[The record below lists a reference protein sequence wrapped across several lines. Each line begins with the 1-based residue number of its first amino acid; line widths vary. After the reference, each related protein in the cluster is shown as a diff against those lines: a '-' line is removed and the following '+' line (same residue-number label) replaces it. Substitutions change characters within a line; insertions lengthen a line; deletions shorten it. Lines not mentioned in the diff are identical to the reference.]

1 MLTKMKTCLSFITP
15 AIVCL
20 TAFISLHGC
29 AGADKSD
36 WKILQED
43 AYHNRF
49 SYDMKSV
56 ERTPAGT
63 VKAWASSNGSKYLYD
78 IDCKNKKMRILE
90 GHGADPAKW
99 FAILSNSGDELLY
112 NEICR

>member
-1 MLTKMKTCLSFITP
+1 MKTSLLLTTLVNICLAVF
-15 AIVCL
+15 L
-20 TAFISLHGC
+20 FLHGC

-49 SYDMKSV
+49 SYDTKSV
-56 ERTPAGT
+56 ERTAAGA
-63 VKAWASSNGSKYLYD
+63 VKASASSNGARYLYD

-90 GHGADPAKW
+90 GPGADPARW
-99 FAILSNSGDELLY
+99 FDVIGNSADQLLY
-112 NEICR
+112 DEICR

>member
-1 MLTKMKTCLSFITP
+1 MKTYLSFITL
-15 AIVCL
+15 AIVCFA
-20 TAFISLHGC
+20 AFLSGC
-29 AGADKSD
+29 ATAGKSD
-36 WKILQED
+36 WKVLQED

-63 VKAWASSNGSKYLYD
+63 VKAWASSNGARYLYD

-90 GHGADPAKW
+90 GHGADPAQW
-99 FAILSNSGDELLY
+99 FDVLSNSGDQLLY
-112 NEICR
+112 NEVCQ

>member
-1 MLTKMKTCLSFITP
+1 MLLKMKTCLLFISA

-20 TAFISLHGC
+20 AAFLPGC
-29 AGADKSD
+29 ATTDKSD

-90 GHGADPAKW
+90 GHGADPAQW
-99 FAILSNSGDELLY
+99 FDVLSNSGDQLLY
-112 NEICR
+112 DEVCR